1 MSAQTLP
8 ARRRHVFEIED
19 QPWLPQAI
27 RDGVTGYLN
36 FIGNLDARPY
46 QGFCDALAAGLRATG
61 EREILD
67 LCSGSAGPLPTL
79 IAELDRRDVAV
90 RVRLSDLFPNT
101 EAMTAAAN
109 AVPGRISHATQPVDA
124 TAVPAE
130 LAGFRLLCNAFHHF
144 RPDMA
149 RAILADAV
157 AQRRGI
163 AVFEGVGRYPA
174 SILTCAVTSVG
185 VLATSLF
192 MRPRRLSRLALTWL
206 VPAIPFVATW
216 DGVVSCL
223 RVYSP
228 DELRELLASVPGA
241 DDYQWQIEAE
251 QVGRSPIRVT
261 WLVGFPRP
269 M

>member
-46 QGFCDALAAGLRATG
+46 RSFCDALAAGLRATG
-61 EREILD
+61 ERELLD

-79 IAELDRRDVAV
+79 IGELDRRDVAV
-90 RVRLSDLFPNT
+90 RVRLSDLFPNI
-101 EAMTAAAN
+101 EAMTAAAA
-109 AVPGRISHATQPVDA
+109 AVPGRITHEARPVDA

-144 RPDMA
+144 RPAKA

-174 SILTCAVTSVG
+174 SIAACAVTSLG
-185 VLATSLF
+185 VLATSLV

-228 DELRELLASVPGA
+228 EELRELLASVPGA
-241 DDYQWQIEAE
+241 DGYTWRIEAE
-251 QVGRSPIRVT
+251 RLGRSPLRVT

-269 M
+269 

>member
-1 MSAQTLP
+1 MTGQTLL

-19 QPWLPQAI
+19 QSWLPQVV

-36 FIGNLDARPY
+36 FVGNLDARPY
-46 QGFCDALAAGLRATG
+46 RGFCDALAAGLRATG
-61 EREILD
+61 EREVVD

-79 IAELDRRDVAV
+79 IAELDRRGVAV
-90 RVRLSDLFPNT
+90 RVRLTDLFPNHA
-101 EAMTAAAN
+101 AMTSAAA
-109 AVPGRISHATQPVDA
+109 AVPGRIEHEARAVDA

-130 LAGFRLLCNAFHHF
+130 LGGFRLLCNAFHHF
-144 RPDMA
+144 RPAQA

-174 SILTCAVTSVG
+174 SIAACMVTSVG
-185 VLATSLF
+185 VLATAPF
-192 MRPRRLSRLALTWL
+192 VRPRRWSRLALTYAL
-206 VPAIPFVATW
+206 PLIPLVATW

-228 DELRELLASVPGA
+228 AELRELVATVPGA
-241 DDYQWQIEAE
+241 DDYTWQIEAE
-251 QVGRSPIRVT
+251 QLGRSPVRVT
-261 WLVGFPRP
+261 WLVGCPP
-269 M
+269 AG